1 VHAIADV
8 CTRLEARFG
17 IDDVVLTGGCFV
29 NALLTE
35 MTLAALTR
43 AGLSAHTHRLV
54 PPNDGGLAYG
64 QLAAV
69 AAHDG
74 GVAPCA

>member
-1 VHAIADV
+1 VADV
-8 CTRLEARFG
+8 CWRLRARFLVK
-17 IDDVVLTGGCFV
+17 DVVLTGGCFV

-35 MTLAALTR
+35 MTRAALAR
-43 AGLSAHTHRLV
+43 AGLRAHTHRMV

-69 AAHDG
+69 AAQDG
-74 GVAPCA
+74 GGAPCA